1 MKRALI
7 VTALLAAVWIPVW
20 GRSDTPLDA
29 ASIAW
34 DRGDYTTALKLYLEI
49 LDSPGAS
56 AASRDHRVKHRGTV
70 SDNRDH
76 A

>member
-29 ASIAW
+29 ALIAW
-34 DRGDYTTALKLYLEI
+34 DHGDYTTALKLYLEI
-49 LDSPGAS
+49 LD
-56 AASRDHRVKHRGTV
+56 
-70 SDNRDH
+70 
-76 A
+76 